1 MQKQKLV
8 ELNMLVLFIGTFVS
22 SCSQM
27 ANQQNLPKVKM
38 QIMQKK
44 LSASGG
50 EEFVMCQRQ
59 CPEVSGKSRVVDRQ
73 LFQINYPSGES
84 KLGEKN
90 RDFLQQ
96 NLHLIKN
103 KKVHLVAFTD
113 HVGSYQVNQTL
124 SVSRVNNIKR
134 YLMEQGLSAE
144 DLSGEFRPKCCY
156 LNGNQT
162 PAQMQVNRRV
172 EFSIEDNW
180 EDS

>member
-1 MQKQKLV
+1 
-8 ELNMLVLFIGTFVS
+8 MLVLFIGTFVS

-27 ANQQNLPKVKM
+27 PSKSKRLKARINIV
-38 QIMQKK
+38 QKK
-44 LSASGG
+44 LTQNGPK
-50 EEFVMCQRQ
+50 EFVMCEQQ
-59 CPEVSGKSRVVDRQ
+59 CPEVSSKSRVVDRQ

-90 RDFLQQ
+90 IDFLQQ

-103 KKVHLVAFTD
+103 TKVHLVAFTD
-113 HVGSYQVNQTL
+113 HVGSYQANQAL
-124 SVSRVNNIKR
+124 AVSRVNNIKQ
-134 YLMEQGLSAE
+134 YLVEQGFSEE

-162 PAQMQVNRRV
+162 PAQLQVDRRV
-172 EFSIEDNW
+172 EFSIEDNL

>member
-1 MQKQKLV
+1 
-8 ELNMLVLFIGTFVS
+8 MLVLFIGTFVS

-27 ANQQNLPKVKM
+27 ASHQNLPNVKM
-38 QIMQKK
+38 HIMQKK

-59 CPEVSGKSRVVDRQ
+59 CPEMSGKSRVVDRQ
-73 LFQINYPSGES
+73 LFHINYA
-84 KLGEKN
+84 LGKSQLDKHHRN
-90 RDFLQQ
+90 FLQQ

-134 YLMEQGLSAE
+134 YLVEQGLSAE

-162 PAQMQVNRRV
+162 PSQMQANRRV
-172 EFSIEDNW
+172 EFSIEDNL